1 MIALAM
7 VGMFTASALA
17 EVNLYGSAR
26 MWTYTVTTSNDALSS
41 SYDDNDDTD
50 TTWAIGPF
58 SRFGATF
65 KNGDVGGKFELDG
78 RTTAGK
84 SASSV
89 GSLRMRHLYGTWNFG
104 AGELLVGQT
113 WPVTDQPIS
122 GLQFSGDGLQSF
134 GGVGAVDARIPQIR
148 LTFGSFRIAF
158 LTPDVNDGLKQFQ
171 TGAGPFTDLWGQ
183 TAATTDDVFVADT
196 SHTDTDVTLPKIE
209 ADFMMSLGD
218 LGSLTAFAGYQ
229 TYDMQDNG
237 DNGSEAVVSWLVGVK
252 AKFNFGP
259 AYVNA
264 IVDYEIN
271 PANYGE
277 SIGRGVSGFAAWDS
291 VDEKLYDYKNMGYA
305 LVVGF
310 KVNDMVSIE
319 AGYGANKGEWDVTD
333 SPEQDNAAYYIQVP
347 ITLADGVR
355 IVPEFV
361 KFDYGETKAGSDK
374 FEQGDQTALGAVW
387 YISF

>member
-1 MIALAM
+1 MKKLFIIMIALAM

-26 MWTYTVTTSNDALSS
+26 MWTYTTTTSKDALPAA
-41 SYDDNDDTD
+41 YNGKDDTD
-50 TTWAIGPF
+50 TVWGIGPF

-78 RTTAGK
+78 RQTAGK

-104 AGELLVGQT
+104 SGELLVGQT

-134 GGVGAVDARIPQIR
+134 GGVGAADARIPQIR
-148 LTFGSFRIAF
+148 LTFGSFRLAF
-158 LTPDVNDGLKQFQ
+158 LTPYANAGIQGLDA
-171 TGAGPFTDLWGQ
+171 AGDI
-183 TAATTDDVFVADT
+183 VADPF
-196 SHTDTDVTLPKIE
+196 HTDTDVTLPKIE
-209 ADFMMSLGD
+209 ADYMFSLGD
-218 LGSLTAFAGYQ
+218 LGSLTGFGGYQ

-237 DNGSEAVVSWLVGVK
+237 DGGSEAIVSWLVGLK

-264 IVDYEIN
+264 IVDYELN
-271 PANYGE
+271 PQNYGE
-277 SIGRGVSGFAAWDS
+277 SLGTGIDGFAVYSIPD
-291 VDEKLYDYKNMGYA
+291 DKLIDYKNMGYA

-310 KVNDMVSIE
+310 KVNDMISIE
-319 AGYGANKGEWDVTD
+319 AGYGANKGEWDATD
-333 SPEQDNAAYYIQVP
+333 APEQTNSAYYIQVP
-347 ITLADGVR
+347 ITIADGVR
-355 IVPEFV
+355 VVPEFV
-361 KFDYGETKAGSDK
+361 KFDYGETKYSDGSKD
-374 FEQGDQTALGAVW
+374 EQGDKTAFGAVW